1 MKKLALVCITTIAVA
16 GFAARGDA
24 AVVPTYAFSPA
35 RAPHP
40 LAADPSLSDPAW
52 QAGAV
57 PSNGPW
63 QNVTTRGPGA
73 DVTAAYLLYDDRN
86 LYVGFIAKQ
95 KSAPIVATQT
105 TNDVGYGTD
114 DFVGVGI
121 DPSGA
126 GSQAYIFE
134 ATPRGVRYEQASENV
149 RYRPQWQ
156 TAAQTAPG
164 EWRAVMVIPLDVL
177 RLRPGTGQT
186 WRINFFRNIAGAGE
200 HYVWAYNGAV
210 EDAPA
215 GIWPGFH
222 DIRFW
227 AGASGMAVR
236 STAASRPKPRL
247 ELYGLESAGAGREQ
261 FQQADGSFARE
272 AVRPVGLDL
281 SYPIASTI
289 NVVGTVNPDFSNVEI
304 DQQTIAPQE
313 FRRQLTEY
321 RPFFAQG
328 ANYLNPSPSNFT
340 NYIAPQNAT
349 FYSPS
354 IGPFDAG
361 AKLEGTLGFQS
372 FGAMMFRGYDRTI
385 GESFDDTV
393 FGYKH
398 ALPDER
404 FQYWGQGVLA
414 HHSLRGSDDTVEVGA
429 KGRNLNTRFV
439 WSFDTA
445 LERGTWVPQGVAHST
460 STYVGVHRENYVT
473 LVGFADLS
481 PNYNPIDGYTIDSD
495 IRGPFGFVNLVGST
509 ASMKNWGLF
518 LGGDRLRDR
527 SNAVH
532 QADAVALVN
541 ATFKNKF
548 SINGAGPTISM
559 LRGYDVPSG
568 PNCTGPSAG
577 TNFFS
582 GFPCYRNGRTLPFNL
597 MSLPVGY
604 GDGTPTPVD
613 VSANWGR
620 FGTSELHLYTA
631 STSRPLGSRATL
643 GLEYDGTYERDR
655 VTGALESQ
663 WLRRISL
670 GVNTGSDSNLSIS
683 LRGINGVG
691 GFAPQQGLNLAGAF
705 HMRLRNGD
713 LYVNFGTPAAGAT
726 LDRTIVKYVVRAGG
740 DAGT

>member
-1 MKKLALVCITTIAVA
+1 M
-16 GFAARGDA
+16 
-24 AVVPTYAFSPA
+24 
-35 RAPHP
+35 
-40 LAADPSLSDPAW
+40 
-52 QAGAV
+52 
-57 PSNGPW
+57 
-63 QNVTTRGPGA
+63 
-73 DVTAAYLLYDDRN
+73 TAAYLLYDDRN

-186 WRINFFRNIAGAGE
+186 WRINFFRNVAGAGE

-372 FGAMMFRGYDRTI
+372 FGAMTFRGYDRTI

-414 HHSLRGSDDTVEVGA
+414 HHSLRGNDDTVEVGA